1 MRFKTFLNG
10 IILFIGLGLAVYS
23 QFDKN
28 SQRASD
34 EPATVEPR
42 QKLEK
47 WQLKPGSIYDGDT
60 LHVVRDKEELKIRF
74 CGIDAP
80 EIKQPL
86 GIEARDYLRSLVE
99 LGDGHLFLLPIEK
112 DRYGRTVA
120 EVYVQDSDEFAI
132 NLNMQM
138 VRDGYAWLYG
148 QYKDN
153 CPTKNELVLAEELAS
168 EEGLGVWNGN
178 HQPPWEFRSS
188 QKANK

>member
-1 MRFKTFLNG
+1 MGLLIQQT
-10 IILFIGLGLAVYS
+10 LFIGLGLAVYS

-28 SQRASD
+28 SQRSSN

-47 WQLKPGSIYDGDT
+47 WQFKSIYDGDT
-60 LHVVRDKEELKIRF
+60 LRVTRENEELKIRL
-74 CGIDAP
+74 CGIDSP
-80 EIKQPL
+80 ELKQPL

-120 EVYVQDSDEFAI
+120 EVYVPDSDEFAI

-153 CPTKNELVLAEELAS
+153 CPTSNELVLAEELAR
-168 EEGLGVWNGN
+168 EQGWGIWNGN
-178 HQPPWEFRSS
+178 HLPPWEFRAS